1 MDQSTSL
8 RPSGGSPSV
17 DSSSDASASLWY
29 GTSGPRNAAIVIV
42 GEAWGYEESLAKLP
56 FVGASGSEL
65 TRILTEAGIDRSEC
79 LLANVVAARPPDN
92 ELWRLFGGKTETNGL
107 YPSDF
112 VLSEVQRLKRQI
124 MAHDRALIIAT
135 GNYALWAL
143 SNVTG
148 SFPVPK
154 SNTISSSG
162 RSVPIRAPNG
172 IMSWRG
178 SMLHETITGQSTPL
192 LPIIHPAAILRQWD
206 LRYITVHDLRARVPM
221 ALAGNWTNA
230 SPPVLVAPP
239 SHSQCL
245 SRLDHWLRVLDARQL
260 RLACD
265 IETYH
270 GLISCIGFADSPS
283 FAMTIPFVRKVDT
296 PTYLLDSYWTI
307 EEEAQI
313 VPRLLRLLTHKN
325 LDLEGQNFI
334 YDTQYIAHHWGVT
347 PYANFDTM
355 YAWHV
360 CFPGTPK
367 ALDYLSS
374 LFCRYH
380 RYWKEDHK
388 EWDLADGDVLSLL
401 RYNAEDCVRTFEC
414 GTAERQLIQSF
425 GLTEQWE
432 WMRAKRDL
440 ALRMMTRGVAINER
454 LRDRL
459 GFELMEKYNEL
470 ALDILR
476 IIPQSWAGEPG
487 RSAKTKEPVLWFA
500 SPKQTKWII
509 GELLGLPI
517 PTSRKTGT
525 ETLGKEAL
533 NELRDRYPIWRPLF
547 DLLSD
552 IRSVGVFLTHFIRA
566 PLDPDRRMRCS
577 FNPAG
582 TETFRWSSSKNAF
595 GRGANLQN
603 LPKGDED

>member
-1 MDQSTSL
+1 
-8 RPSGGSPSV
+8 
-17 DSSSDASASLWY
+17 
-29 GTSGPRNAAIVIV
+29 V
-42 GEAWGYEESLAKLP
+42 GEAWGYEENLAKAP

-65 TRILTEAGIDRSEC
+65 TRILADAGIQRSEC
-79 LLANVVAARPPDN
+79 LLTNVVAARPADN
-92 ELWRLFGGKTETNGL
+92 EMWKLFDGTTEVRGL
-107 YPSDF
+107 YPNEF
-112 VLSEVQRLKRQI
+112 VVSELQRLNNQI
-124 MAHDRALIIAT
+124 VAFPRKLIIAA
-135 GNYALWAL
+135 GNYSLWAL
-143 SNVTG
+143 SDVTG

-154 SNTISSSG
+154 SNTVSGSG

-178 SMLHETITGQSTPL
+178 SMIHAIIDPSDTPIPL

-221 ALAGNWTNA
+221 ALAGTWANPT
-230 SPPVLVAPP
+230 PPVLLAPP
-239 SHSQCL
+239 TFDQCI
-245 SRLDHWLRVLDARQL
+245 SRLDHWLRVLGSGQL

-265 IETYH
+265 IETYR
-270 GLISCIGFADSPS
+270 GLITCLGLADSPD
-283 FAMTIPFVRKVDT
+283 FAMTIPFVRKVVSAD
-296 PTYLLDSYWTI
+296 YMLDSYWSVG
-307 EEEAQI
+307 EEAQI
-313 VPRLLRLLTHKN
+313 LHRLRRLLTHPN

-334 YDTQYIAHHWGVT
+334 YDTQYIQHHFGVT
-347 PYANFDTM
+347 PDANFDSM

-388 EWDLADGDVLSLL
+388 EWDLASGDLGTLL

-414 GTAERQLIQSF
+414 CTAIRGLVDTF
-425 GLTEQWE
+425 GLRDQWT
-432 WMRAKRDL
+432 WMKLKRDL
-440 ALRMMTRGVAINER
+440 ALRMMSRGVAIDR
-454 LRDRL
+454 SLRDRL
-459 GFELMEKYNEL
+459 GYELMEKYTEL
-470 ALDILR
+470 ANEILS
-476 IIPQSWAGEPG
+476 IIPQKWAGDPG
-487 RSAKTKEPVLWFA
+487 RSAKTKEPVLWFS
-500 SPKQTKWII
+500 SPKATKWVL
-509 GELLGLPI
+509 GEMLGLPI

-533 NELRDRYPIWRPLF
+533 NELREKFPIYRPIF
-547 DLLSD
+547 NLLSD
-552 IRSVGVFLTHFIRA
+552 IRSVGVFISHFIRA
-566 PLDPDRRMRCS
+566 PLDPDHRMRCS

-603 LPKGDED
+603 LPSGDEG

>member
-1 MDQSTSL
+1 MNL
-8 RPSGGSPSV
+8 SV
-17 DSSSDASASLWY
+17 NQMESDDFDLWY
-29 GTSGPRNAAIVIV
+29 GTSGPHDARIVIV
-42 GEAWGYEESLAKLP
+42 GEAWGREEAAAHKP

-65 TRILTEAGIDRSEC
+65 TRILRDAGIDRTEC
-79 LLANVVAARPPDN
+79 LLTNVCAARPPDN
-92 ELWRLFGGKTETNGL
+92 EFWRYFDGPTEAETRGL
-107 YPSDF
+107 HPGSV
-112 VLSEVQRLKRQI
+112 VLSEMRRLERQI
-124 MAHDRALIIAT
+124 CAHKRSLVIAT

-143 SNVTG
+143 SNACGTV
-148 SFPVPK
+148 PVPQT
-154 SNTISSSG
+154 NG
-162 RSVPIRAPNG
+162 VRAPNG
-172 IMSWRG
+172 IMNWRG
-178 SMLHETITGQSTPL
+178 SMIHACFAGEKGDPSDERSIGRSPIPL

-221 ALAGNWTNA
+221 ALAGNWVNA
-230 SPPVLVAPP
+230 SPPVFLAPP
-239 SHSQCL
+239 TFEQCI
-245 SRLDHWLRVLDARQL
+245 SRLEHWTRQAASGRL
-260 RLACD
+260 RLAAD
-265 IETYH
+265 AETFRGIITCF
-270 GLISCIGFADSPS
+270 GLADSPN
-283 FAMTIPFVRKVDT
+283 FAMTIPFVRKAPPSVEH
-296 PTYLLDSYWTI
+296 LLESWW
-307 EEEAQI
+307 EPRQEAEI
-313 VPRLLRLLTHKN
+313 IWRLRRLLMHPS

-334 YDTQYIAHHWGVT
+334 YDVQYTLHHWGIL

-388 EWDLADGDVLSLL
+388 EWDLSTGDVVTLL

-414 GTAERQLIQSF
+414 GTAIRTLVSQF
-425 GLTEQWE
+425 GLDDQWQ
-432 WMRAKRDL
+432 WMKRKRDL
-440 ALRMMTRGVAINER
+440 ALRMMTRGVAINEK

-459 GFELMEKYNEL
+459 GYELLEKYNEL
-470 ALDILR
+470 ANDLLR
-476 IIPQSWAGEPG
+476 IIPQEWAGEPG
-487 RSAKTKEPVLWFA
+487 KSAKTKEPVLWF
-500 SPKQTKWII
+500 SSHKQLKWVF
-509 GELLGLPI
+509 GEFLGLPI
-517 PTSRKTGT
+517 PTSRKSGT

-533 NELRDRYPIWRPLF
+533 NELRERYPIWRPLF

-552 IRSVGVFLTHFIRA
+552 IRSVGVFITHFIRA

-603 LPKGDED
+603 LSSGDED

>member
-1 MDQSTSL
+1 MEQLLSPPPKPGSTSE
-8 RPSGGSPSV
+8 
-17 DSSSDASASLWY
+17 DSSDLWY
-29 GTSGPRNAAIVIV
+29 GTSGPRDARIVIV
-42 GEAWGYEESLAKLP
+42 GEAWGYEENLAKVP

-65 TRILTEAGIDRSEC
+65 TRILADAGIDRANC
-79 LLANVVAARPPDN
+79 LLTNVAAIRPHDN
-92 ELWRLFGGKTETNGL
+92 EFWRLFDGKSETNGL

-124 MAHDRALIIAT
+124 AHADRALIIAT

-143 SNVTG
+143 SDVTG
-148 SFPVPK
+148 SYPVPK
-154 SNTISSSG
+154 SATVSASG

-172 IMSWRG
+172 IMNWRG
-178 SMLHETITGQSTPL
+178 SMIHERLTGHSIPL

-206 LRYITVHDLRARVPM
+206 LRYITLHDLRARVPM
-221 ALAGNWTNA
+221 ALAGNWDNA
-230 SPPVLVAPP
+230 SPPVFLAPP
-239 SHSQCL
+239 TFRQCL
-245 SRLDHWLRVLDARQL
+245 DRLDDWTRRCDAGGL
-260 RLACD
+260 RLAAD
-265 IETYH
+265 IETFRGIITCV
-270 GLISCIGFADSPS
+270 GLADSPQ
-283 FAMTIPFVRKVDT
+283 FAMTIPFVQKVVHAERT
-296 PTYLLDSYWTI
+296 LDSYWTI

-313 VPRLLRLLTHKN
+313 VRRLLRLLTHPN

-334 YDTQYIAHHWGVT
+334 YDVQYFAHHWGVT

-388 EWDLADGDVLSLL
+388 EWDLSTGDLVTLL

-414 GTAERQLIQSF
+414 GTAIRALVQTF
-425 GLTEQWE
+425 GLNDQWQ

-440 ALRMMTRGVAINER
+440 ALRMMTLGVAIDEK

-459 GFELMEKYNEL
+459 GYELMEKYNEL
-470 ALDILR
+470 AKEILS
-476 IIPQSWAGEPG
+476 IIPQAWAGDPG
-487 RSAKTKEPVLWFA
+487 KSAKTKEPVLWFS
-500 SPKQTKWII
+500 SPKQTKWVL
-509 GELLGLPI
+509 GEMLGLPI

-533 NELRDRYPIWRPLF
+533 NELRDKFPIWRPLF

-552 IRSVGVFLTHFIRA
+552 IRSVGVFLSHFIRA

-603 LPKGDED
+603 LPKGDEE